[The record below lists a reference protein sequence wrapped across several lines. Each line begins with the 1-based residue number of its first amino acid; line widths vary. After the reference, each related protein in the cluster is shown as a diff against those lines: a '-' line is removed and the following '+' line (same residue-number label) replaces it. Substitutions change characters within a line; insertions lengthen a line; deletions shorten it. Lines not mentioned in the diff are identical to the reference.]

1 MSDELDYYDLEAD
14 LHKDGLLPKQIMEKQ
29 FYEVCGGKWDV
40 YLQTIEWDTWM
51 EHDDPQTLLEQ
62 LKEREI
68 KNHPFN
74 KFF

>member
-1 MSDELDYYDLEAD
+1 MDDLDYYDLEAD
-14 LHKDGLLPKQIMEKQ
+14 IKEVGITPLQIMEKQ

-40 YLQTIEWDTWM
+40 YLQTIEWDTWC
-51 EHDDPQTLLEQ
+51 EPHDPKALAEII
-62 LKEREI
+62 KEREI